1 MTNPPVF
8 QVSVIIPVYNAERFI
23 NRAVESALAQPET
36 AEVLLIED
44 GSSDNSLGVCEQ
56 LTANDKKVKLLR
68 HPNGENRGAGASRNL
83 GMRAVRE
90 EFIAFLDAD
99 DYFLP
104 GRFRQAI
111 EVFTSDPTCEGVYE
125 AVGMHVVDS
134 TALLRW
140 ETAGRQVKQLQTM
153 SKGLS
158 PSTLAK
164 ALLKG
169 SDGYFHLD
177 GLVFKKEALQR
188 SGLMNE
194 DLRLHQDTE
203 FIMRL
208 AMTAR
213 LLPGSLDEPV
223 AMWRVHPANRIS
235 APRSRGVQ
243 YRDRMN
249 YWRSLYRWVREN
261 GTPNQQKMVRDGIFS
276 YNRATKFHA
285 FSRRILPTSV
295 IIFVRQLR
303 LLAWPQLFID
313 QIVQVFRSQSY

>member
-1 MTNPPVF
+1 VKEF
-8 QVSVIIPVYNAERFI
+8 KVSVIIPVYNAAAYVRK
-23 NRAVESALAQPET
+23 AVESALAQPET
-36 AEVLLIED
+36 TEVLLIED
-44 GSSDNSLGVCEQ
+44 GSPDNALEICEQ
-56 LTANDKKVKLLR
+56 LASEFEKVKLFR

-83 GMRAVRE
+83 GMREARE

-104 GRFRQAI
+104 GRFRQA
-111 EVFTSDPTCEGVYE
+111 VTLFDSDPDCEGVYE
-125 AVGMHVVDS
+125 AAGMYIDS
-134 TALLRW
+134 EEGIARW
-140 ETAGRQVKQLQTM
+140 NSSGKSANALQTM
-153 SKGLS
+153 SFGI
-158 PSTLAK
+158 PYENLAK
-164 ALLKG
+164 ILIDG
-169 SDGYFHLD
+169 SVGYFQLN
-177 GLVFKKEALQR
+177 GLVIKREVLQR

-194 DLRLHQDTE
+194 HLRLHQDTE

-208 AMTAR
+208 AMTAK
-213 LLPGSLDEPV
+213 LLPGRLDEPV
-223 AMWRVHPANRIS
+223 AMWRVHTGNRIS
-235 APRSRGVQ
+235 APRSLAVQ

-261 GTPNQQKMVRDGIFS
+261 GTLNQQQMVREGIFS

-313 QIVQVFRSQSY
+313 QIAQVFRSRTY